1 MSLTGLDYSTTP
13 PTRRELQ
20 CDSSGRLIVSGAT
33 GGDGGTSG
41 GLTNT
46 ELRAAAVAVSGPVTD
61 AQLRAA
67 ALPVSVAALPLP
79 VGAATAAAQ
88 ATAAASLSSIDTNQ
102 GAKADVRATWYD
114 SAASLVALLKL
125 SIAAYIGAGSHAYGY
140 TGGQLTT
147 DAWTLFGTTRTKTY
161 TYTSGMLTAESD
173 WV

>member
-46 ELRAAAVAVSGPVTD
+46 ELRASAVAVS
-61 AQLRAA
+61 
-67 ALPVSVAALPLP
+67 S
-79 VGAATAAAQ
+79 
-88 ATAAASLSSIDTNQ
+88 ASLGNLDTNT
-102 GAKADVRATWYD
+102 GARADVRATWYD

-140 TGGQLTT
+140 TSGQLTT
-147 DAWTLFGTTRTKTY
+147 DAWTLFGTTRVKTY
-161 TYTSGMLTAESD
+161 TYTAGVLTAESD
-173 WV
+173 WL